1 MCNIDSKGEMK
12 ESETVSNF
20 VNKIVVGHLY
30 GAAAGFMLSGVLFFG
45 REVYVSLKSGEW
57 QAWTLRQ
64 MFEKKWPSLNN
75 PEDWLGW
82 HKIVYVFL
90 DLMPVS
96 VTFFLIGWI
105 ITFWAKATW
114 EGR

>member
-1 MCNIDSKGEMK
+1 MTNQ
-12 ESETVSNF
+12 TASNF
-20 VNKIVVGHLY
+20 GDKIVAGHLY
-30 GAAAGFMLSGVLFFG
+30 GAAAGFMLSGVGFFG
-45 REVYVSLKSGEW
+45 RELYVSLKSGEW

-82 HKIVYVFL
+82 HKIAYVFL

-105 ITFWAKATW
+105 FSFWAKATW
-114 EGR
+114 ESR

>member
-1 MCNIDSKGEMK
+1 MCNIDSKGVMK
-12 ESETVSNF
+12 ESETASNIGDM
-20 VNKIVVGHLY
+20 IVAGHLY
-30 GAAAGFMLSGVLFFG
+30 GAAAGFMLSGVGFFG

-105 ITFWAKATW
+105 ITFWAKAKW
-114 EGR
+114 EAR